1 MKQIDL
7 VMIFALVIVAVLFG
21 MQNSD
26 PVTVSFVPG
35 LLQVQAPLVIELL
48 FAAGVGAV
56 FAWIYS
62 LWRGV
67 EFGLVARKKSRDL
80 EAKQQFIEELQ
91 KAVQEMETK
100 LKQLPPSKRA
110 DAGFTDEDLA
120 VEATQ
125 VEDESTKASVS

>member
-7 VMIFALVIVAVLFG
+7 VMLFALLIVSVLFG

-26 PVTVSFVPG
+26 PATVSFVPG
-35 LLQVQAPLVIELL
+35 LVQVQAPLVIELL

-56 FAWIYS
+56 FAWVYS
-62 LWRGV
+62 LWRGM

-80 EAKQQFIEELQ
+80 QEKQQFIEELQ

-110 DAGFTDEDLA
+110 DAGLTDEDLS

>member
-7 VMIFALVIVAVLFG
+7 VMIFALVIVSVLFG

-26 PVTVSFVPG
+26 PVMVSFVPG
-35 LLQVQAPLVIELL
+35 LVQVQAPLVIELL

-80 EAKQQFIEELQ
+80 QEKQQFIEELQ

-110 DAGFTDEDLA
+110 DAGLTAEDLS

-125 VEDESTKASVS
+125 VEDESTKTSVS